1 MHPESG
7 FQIAPNWPEI
17 EKIAMTSQFSKMTSS
32 SFCVCVCVCVCVSLV
47 EFSYWSK
54 FHINIIKSYDNFFL

>member
-32 SFCVCVCVCVCVSLV
+32 SFPPLLLV